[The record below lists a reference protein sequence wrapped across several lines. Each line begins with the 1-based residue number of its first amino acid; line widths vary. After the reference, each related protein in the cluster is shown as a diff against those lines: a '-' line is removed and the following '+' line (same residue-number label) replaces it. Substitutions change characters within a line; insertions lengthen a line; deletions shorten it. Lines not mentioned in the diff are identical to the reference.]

1 MLRGSHSRER
11 LLNLGTHA
19 KEKEKKSQ
27 NIRLG
32 VEVMNVKVKF
42 EPKSV
47 VLEGTII
54 VIDENNEVIYDKEEI
69 FAYKWDE
76 FGELMK
82 LLP

>member
-1 MLRGSHSRER
+1 
-11 LLNLGTHA
+11 
-19 KEKEKKSQ
+19 
-27 NIRLG
+27 
-32 VEVMNVKVKF
+32 MNVKVKF